1 MQPGWFSPAALATRH
16 HQSVDPARQPPFPH
30 FSIGGVHPEHG
41 WSEFSLE
48 DAAVKQAGLAQA
60 ARTIGVADAT
70 KLGVR
75 AFGSPRST
83 RCTPSS
89 PTPRPRT
96 PPPTPATL
104 KALRDAGVET
114 VLAR

>member
-1 MQPGWFSPAALATRH
+1 MVQPGRPRDSPPPVGRPGPAT
-16 HQSVDPARQPPFPH
+16 PFPH

-60 ARTIGVADAT
+60 AHAIGVADAT

-75 AFGSPRST
+75 AFGRVAPLGAVHTFATHPGGS
-83 RCTPSS
+83 
-89 PTPRPRT
+89 
-96 PPPTPATL
+96 ATL
-104 KALRDAGVET
+104 KALRNAGVET